1 MTDKLEFLDNLK
13 IFKGLTQEELEALAD
28 ITIEYRFDEEAVVA
42 YQRDPADSFYIVKE
56 GRLFAKQVDDRGIV
70 RHSQAYGEGDHFDD
84 VWLFTAHTH
93 GATIRAT
100 DAGRLFKIDR
110 DDFLDFLQTFPEAL
124 THLAPVH
131 TEEGE
136 YKAGLSQEAWAE
148 AQKSQIGPTRHRYA
162 RRVGLSPDELV
173 EYATR
178 RSPWLLVLKIVPYS
192 VIFLILFGAYLYLRT
207 LFPLLAGPTL
217 SLVASVLLLLI
228 FLLVVAY
235 LTLDWS
241 NDYFIITNRH
251 VMHYEFSLSLAK
263 YGTRVMKSP
272 IDRVQSVEIERPNLI
287 ANLLNVGAVRIT
299 TAAQTGIM
307 RFDYI
312 ADPGVVRDTIVRLTQ
327 QVRQLDAS
335 QEQAVMRRSLERH
348 FQTDPAFKEVAQE
361 QEADQEAAQDG
372 AQAGGGGVAPAG
384 AAQGD
389 GAAPPAKKEKRDG
402 RDATFLGHLLRRY
415 SYRVVDGEIVT
426 YRKHVFV
433 LLEVSRWPL
442 LIGSVLFL
450 IFAILTYYFPG
461 SRSVTVL
468 GVLGAAVFLDLLWLM
483 WQVEDW
489 RNDAFRLT
497 KDYVI
502 DIDRSPFGTGE
513 SRKQAELRNVQNI
526 SADRPGLLPT
536 IFNYGNVYI
545 ETAGAT
551 ADITFENV
559 VNPNQVQRDIFERRE
574 QLRRDQRFR
583 ESERRRKELA
593 LMIDVYQQAQEQGRI
608 PRRTPPVD

>member
-1 MTDKLEFLDNLK
+1 VTDKLEFLDNLK
-13 IFKGLTQEELEALAD
+13 IFKGLTEEELEALAA
-28 ITIEYRFDEEAVVA
+28 ITTEYRFDEGAVVA
-42 YQRDPADSFYIVKE
+42 YQRDPADRFYLVKD
-56 GRLFAKQVDDRGIV
+56 GRLFAKRVDERGIV
-70 RHSQAYGEGDHFDD
+70 RRSQAYDAGDHFDD
-84 VWLFTAHTH
+84 VWLFTPHTH
-93 GATIRAT
+93 DATIRAT
-100 DAGRLFKIDR
+100 DEGHLYIIER
-110 DDFLDFLQTFPEAL
+110 DDFLEFLQTFPEAL
-124 THLAPVH
+124 SHLAPEY

-136 YKAGLSQEAWAE
+136 YKSGLSQEAWSE
-148 AQKSQIGPTRHRYA
+148 AQKSQVSPTRHRYA

-178 RSPWLLVLKIVPYS
+178 RSPWLLVLKIFPYLI
-192 VIFLILFGAYLYLRT
+192 VFLMLLGAYYYLRAS
-207 LFPLLAGPTL
+207 FAQLAGPTL
-217 SLVASVLLLLI
+217 SLAVPLFLVLTFI
-228 FLLVVAY
+228 LVVAY
-235 LTLDWS
+235 LALDWS

-251 VMHYEFSLSLAK
+251 VMHYEFSLSLAR
-263 YGTRVMKSP
+263 YGSRVMKSP
-272 IDRVQSVEIERPNLI
+272 IDRVQSVEVERPNLI

-335 QEQAVMRRSLERH
+335 QEQAVMRRSLEQH
-348 FQTDPAFKEVAQE
+348 FQTDPAYEKVGRE
-361 QEADQEAAQDG
+361 QEAARGAAPDGDQVMEGDQGDGVAQAAQDDEK
-372 AQAGGGGVAPAG
+372 
-384 AAQGD
+384 GD
-389 GAAPPAKKEKRDG
+389 GDS
-402 RDATFLGHLLRRY
+402 TFIGKLLRRY
-415 SYRVVDGEIVT
+415 SYRVVDGDVVT

-442 LIGSVLFL
+442 LVGSLLFL
-450 IFAILTYYFPG
+450 LFAVLNYFPG
-461 SRSVTVL
+461 YRNVTVF
-468 GVLGAAVFLDLLWLM
+468 GVLGGAVFLDLLWLL

-489 RNDAFRLT
+489 RNDAFMLT
-497 KDYVI
+497 KEYVI

-526 SADRPGLLPT
+526 SSDRPGLLPT

-551 ADITFENV
+551 ADITFESV
-559 VNPNQVQRDIFERRE
+559 VHPNQVQRDIFERRE
-574 QLRRDQRFR
+574 RLRLEQQHR

>member
-1 MTDKLEFLDNLK
+1 MTDKLAFLDELK
-13 IFKGLTQEELEALAD
+13 IFKGLTPEELQALAN
-28 ITIEYRFDEEAVVA
+28 ITTEYRVDEGAVVA

-56 GRLFAKQVDDRGIV
+56 GRLFAKRVDERGIV
-70 RHSQAYGEGDHFDD
+70 RRSQAYGEGDHFDE
-84 VWLFTAHTH
+84 VWLFTPYTH
-93 GATIRAT
+93 DATIRAT
-100 DAGRLFKIDR
+100 EEGRLLMIDR
-110 DDFLDFLQTFPEAL
+110 DDFLNFLHTYPEAL
-124 THLAPVH
+124 VHLAPEH
-131 TEEGE
+131 TEDGD
-136 YKAGLSQEAWAE
+136 YKSGLSQEAWSE
-148 AQKSQIGPTRHRYA
+148 AQKSRIAPARHRYA

-178 RSPWLLVLKIVPYS
+178 RSPWLLALKIFPYF
-192 VIFLILFGAYLYLRT
+192 VIFLILLGAYYYLRAW
-207 LFPLLAGPTL
+207 FPRLAGPTL
-217 SLVASVLLLLI
+217 SLVMPLFLLLT
-228 FLLVVAY
+228 LVLAVAY
-235 LTLDWS
+235 LALDWS

-263 YGTRVMKSP
+263 YGSRVMKSP
-272 IDRVQSVEIERPNLI
+272 IDRVQSVEVERPNLI

-299 TAAQTGIM
+299 TAAQTGVM

-312 ADPGVVRDTIVRLTQ
+312 ADPGVVRDTITRLTQ

-348 FQTDPAFKEVAQE
+348 FQTDPGYEEVIQE
-361 QEADQEAAQDG
+361 GEG
-372 AQAGGGGVAPAG
+372 AQGSARK
-384 AAQGD
+384 D
-389 GAAPPAKKEKRDG
+389 SESFFG
-402 RDATFLGHLLRRY
+402 RLLRRY
-415 SYRVVDGEIVT
+415 SYRVVDGDVVT

-442 LIGSVLFL
+442 LVGSLLFL
-450 IFAILTYYFPG
+450 FFAVLNFYFPG
-461 SRSVTVL
+461 YRNVTVL
-468 GVLGAAVFLDLLWLM
+468 GVLGAAVFLDLLWLL
-483 WQVEDW
+483 WEVEDW
-489 RNDAFRLT
+489 RNDAFKLT
-497 KDYVI
+497 KEYVI

-526 SADRPGLLPT
+526 SSDRPGLLPT

-559 VNPNQVQRDIFERRE
+559 VNPNQVQRDIFKRRE
-574 QLRRDQRFR
+574 QLRLDQRRR